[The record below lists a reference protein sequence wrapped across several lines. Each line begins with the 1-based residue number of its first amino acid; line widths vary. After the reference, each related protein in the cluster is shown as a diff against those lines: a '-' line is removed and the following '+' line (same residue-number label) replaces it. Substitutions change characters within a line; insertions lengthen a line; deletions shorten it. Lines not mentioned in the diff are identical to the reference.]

1 MPGYRLVVDTDQKE
15 EYATHI
21 TDQNSM
27 KIAE

>member
-15 EYATHI
+15 EYATHAS
-21 TDQNSM
+21 DLNSM